1 MPFDS
6 PVPNSPKP
14 DDYTESVR
22 SPRVPRSPMVPAIRI
37 AGRRQSIPR
46 FKRQDD
52 SPAPTP
58 APDGSDAADAET
70 VNAQG
75 LLGGLGDALDG
86 LLHQVEGLAN
96 GLPIIGGLGIL
107 SDDGSTPPSPDP
119 AAEPSSSPSQPQK
132 RQDSQSATPQ
142 TPTNQAQQ
150 AMAMLIQQQQ
160 QAAAALRAATAGM
173 PIDPFTLQQQL
184 QALQQQQL
192 SGLPLAGNALGGNG
206 LGGLG
211 LLSTVGGLAGGLPVV
226 GGLLGSNGLVGGLL
240 GDVQGDLSGLLGAT
254 GLGNLLGGV
263 TGTADGLLGGLL
275 GGSNG
280 GNGQANL
287 LEGIL
292 GGGSGN
298 PQSESYHAPAHYP
311 DANGF
316 YPHSFSAG
324 PLTVPPNS
332 PTADPAA
339 LAFGS
344 FAVDDAGD
352 NVASALSAPSST
364 SVPMDHDHPSPSS
377 VVGAP
382 MEAAPTET
390 APTETASMSAP
401 APTPSSTLPRRR
413 IEGDVIAPVKRSD
426 CNGVPES
433 AMHEGG
439 CDAVPGPQDAVKKTL
454 TGPRLKKMIRR
465 RLRGLSVGF

>member
-1 MPFDS
+1 
-6 PVPNSPKP
+6 
-14 DDYTESVR
+14 
-22 SPRVPRSPMVPAIRI
+22 
-37 AGRRQSIPR
+37 
-46 FKRQDD
+46 
-52 SPAPTP
+52 
-58 APDGSDAADAET
+58 
-70 VNAQG
+70 
-75 LLGGLGDALDG
+75 
-86 LLHQVEGLAN
+86 
-96 GLPIIGGLGIL
+96 
-107 SDDGSTPPSPDP
+107 
-119 AAEPSSSPSQPQK
+119 
-132 RQDSQSATPQ
+132 
-142 TPTNQAQQ
+142 
-150 AMAMLIQQQQ
+150 MAMLIQQQQ

-311 DANGF
+311 DVNGF

-413 IEGDVIAPVKRSD
+413 VEGDVIGEDSSQEQPGDNTNGFTPSMPDPNYTPPLLAPAKRSD